1 MGTRRHGSR
10 HIATHQENTMA
21 RTLFTAASLAALT
34 LAAAGAAH
42 AATTATVVI
51 QSGMP
56 HYQVQSTYPLPPPPP
71 RYERVPPP
79 RRGMVWS
86 QGHWEWHGNR
96 HVWVPGQ
103 WVRVR
108 QGYHYRQPHWEQR
121 GNQWHYARGGWD
133 RDGDGVPNRYDR
145 RPDNPYRR

>member
-1 MGTRRHGSR
+1 
-10 HIATHQENTMA
+10 
-21 RTLFTAASLAALT
+21 
-34 LAAAGAAH
+34 
-42 AATTATVVI
+42 
-51 QSGMP
+51 
-56 HYQVQSTYPLPPPPP
+56 
-71 RYERVPPP
+71 
-79 RRGMVWS
+79 
-86 QGHWEWHGNR
+86 
-96 HVWVPGQ
+96 VWVPGQ